1 MDAAIR
7 RLRAEAER
15 LARGKPRSQ
24 VRYPDGFRR
33 AAVALARLRLGS
45 GGSRTRLAQALG
57 VSEPT
62 LTKWLRPAA
71 PPALRPVAVT
81 PPPTLERAT
90 DAGPVLTTP
99 NGVRVIGL
107 DCDALVA
114 VLRALG

>member
-33 AAVALARLRLGS
+33 AAVALARS

-62 LTKWLRPAA
+62 LTKWLRP
-71 PPALRPVAVT
+71 PASPVLRPVAVT
-81 PPPTLERAT
+81 PAPTPERTAG
-90 DAGPVLTTP
+90 AGPVLTTP
-99 NGVRVIGL
+99 NGVRVTGL
-107 DCDALVA
+107 DRDALVA
-114 VLRALG
+114 VLHALG

>member
-1 MDAAIR
+1 MDTAIR

-33 AAVALARLRLGS
+33 AAVALARLRLGA
-45 GGSRTRLAQALG
+45 GGSRTRLARALG
-57 VSEPT
+57 LSEPT

-71 PPALRPVAVT
+71 RPALRPVAVT
-81 PPPTLERAT
+81 APPTPKRAPA
-90 DAGPVLTTP
+90 AGPVLTTP
-99 NGVRVIGL
+99 NGVRVMGL
-107 DCDALVA
+107 DRDALIA